1 MRIYIYRGG
10 ERLVGKSGVGQA
22 MGHQRESLRRVGIE
36 PTDHWT
42 ADTGAVHINTV
53 LPDSAAA
60 AVWARIRGKKVVWYG
75 HSTME
80 DFRNSFKGS
89 NLLAPLFRRWIT
101 FCYGLG
107 DVVITPSEYSR
118 QLLKGYG
125 LRRPVYALSNGV
137 DTDKFSP
144 DSAMRE
150 AFRSRYGLREDEKVV
165 ISVGHTI
172 ARKGL
177 PEFLELARQMPDV
190 RFFWFGWTDPRLV
203 PAAIRQAMEEAPANV
218 TFPGFVEPERLRE
231 AYCGADVFAFLS
243 HEETEGIVVL
253 EALAC
258 GIPVVV
264 RDIPVYQN
272 WLTDGVHV
280 RKARDTAG
288 FRTAVEGILSGT
300 LPDLTAAGR
309 AVAQARSLEAV
320 GDRLREIYRAAQFL
334 PAPTPVPV
342 SAVAPIPAPV
352 PAKRYRL

>member
-177 PEFLELARQMPDV
+177 PEISGTGSPNAGCPLFLVRLDGPPIGSCSDPPGNGGSACECDV
-190 RFFWFGWTDPRLV
+190 PGICG
-203 PAAIRQAMEEAPANV
+203 AGAPA
-218 TFPGFVEPERLRE
+218 GGLLRRR
-231 AYCGADVFAFLS
+231 CV
-243 HEETEGIVVL
+243 
-253 EALAC
+253 C
-258 GIPVVV
+258 IPQ
-264 RDIPVYQN
+264 P
-272 WLTDGVHV
+272 
-280 RKARDTAG
+280 
-288 FRTAVEGILSGT
+288 
-300 LPDLTAAGR
+300 
-309 AVAQARSLEAV
+309 
-320 GDRLREIYRAAQFL
+320 
-334 PAPTPVPV
+334 
-342 SAVAPIPAPV
+342 
-352 PAKRYRL
+352 